1 MGTSWKRTLGTLM
14 SWGLSASVWAAE
26 PLDEAQRQV
35 RDEEVRATLKS
46 ESEALT
52 TMLEVLK
59 AEVRGGNIQ
68 ISDAAKV
75 SWQRGAREFG
85 ELVSGLE
92 SGETANVLRATG
104 PVRALLQE
112 GSQQAFSVRLS
123 VPIRKAL
130 RSCVD
135 AVAPRLESLRRVV
148 EARHDEAL
156 DQRWRG
162 IKAAFERAKTLAATD
177 DYGNAWASLT
187 SAADQLDLL
196 ALDIVYESAP
206 IASVEEPSASN

>member
-1 MGTSWKRTLGTLM
+1 MGTSWKRTLGALVAW
-14 SWGLSASVWAAE
+14 SLSASALAAE
-26 PLDEAQRQV
+26 PLDEAQRQL
-35 RDEEVRATLKS
+35 RDAEVRATLHS

-59 AEVRGGNIQ
+59 AEVRGGNIE

-92 SGETANVLRATG
+92 TGDAADVLRATG

-130 RSCVD
+130 RTCVD

-196 ALDIVYESAP
+196 ALDIVYETTP
-206 IASVEEPSASN
+206 MVVVEVPPTSN